1 MTATIDDV
9 TALLTAI
16 GLLIGALSATAGR
29 AAQCLSDLRRQTAR
43 LQSTATKTERRQL
56 DAGEKIDRISD
67 LLLDHITMTD
77 ARAGRIVTR
86 LDQIDTRLT
95 RLEDQ
100 QCEHHPAQSPPDQ
113 PPAP

>member
-29 AAQCLSDLRRQTAR
+29 AAQCLADIRRQNAH
-43 LQSTATKTERRQL
+43 LQSTATKTARRQVDV
-56 DAGEKIDRISD
+56 DAKIDRLSE

-86 LDQIDTRLT
+86 LDSVDDRLT
-95 RLEDQ
+95 RLEENQ
-100 QCEHHPAQSPPDQ
+100 E
-113 PPAP
+113 